1 MEKKIMRCSFEKS
14 WKNWAAA
21 GFLLAGGAYAGV
33 VITVGVK
40 PLNESLNTLGLTE
53 VEKDS
58 IKAGVGL
65 LGSLLVAG
73 LSIGV
78 FKTAKACRSYFFKNH
93 PTEKSSLIA
102 NIADAIGARMAYQ
115 AVNENDEGSK
125 EKNSH
130 VTVTVVD
137 DEKHGERVAVLID
150 QYLEAKAVGNIDSN
164 PYLSLAKSYRKE
176 YANLSDDAYL
186 LLLTLNSKYPY
197 KKSPLEIITDKSA
210 AAEFNQPTRER
221 QVSPDSTGIKPST
234 PFTPPAPWLQ
244 QAENARHFRLTN

>member
-1 MEKKIMRCSFEKS
+1 MKCSFEKS

-21 GFLLAGGAYAGV
+21 GFLLAGGAYTGV
-33 VITVGVK
+33 VTSVGIR

-65 LGSLLVAG
+65 LGSLLAAG
-73 LSIGV
+73 LSVGI
-78 FKTAKACRSYFFKNH
+78 FKATKACHSYFFKNH

-115 AVNENDEGSK
+115 AVDENDEENKG
-125 EKNSH
+125 KNSH
-130 VTVTVVD
+130 VTVTVTD
-137 DEKHGERVAVLID
+137 DEKHGARVAVLVD
-150 QYLEAKAVGNIDSN
+150 QYLEANAAGNIDLS
-164 PYLSLAKSYRKE
+164 PYLTLAKSYRAE
-176 YANLSDDAYL
+176 YANLSDGAYL

-197 KKSPLEIITDKSA
+197 KKSPLEIITDKGA

-221 QVSPDSTGIKPST
+221 QISPDSTGIKPST

-244 QAENARHFRLTN
+244 QAENARHLRLTN